1 MGSGVEAF
9 ERSVLFRVVRI
20 VGIIASIIGLL
31 MVIGGG
37 FAITRVVSM
46 QLASRRVP
54 SVSTDEVRDTMHETN
69 DDEKAG
75 SAIVVKQSEVTPGC
89 EPSQID
95 PVAASI
101 AEELPAP
108 PDTDWQTQR
117 VAKTEQTQRVAK
129 LMREQCEDLDESCRA
144 AFFENGETVIR
155 SAPKGKRAEYWD
167 AYTKL
172 FDKKLEKLR
181 ARRAEAS
188 SETLMSTMVAGGL
201 TLGGFVIVAL
211 FGALL
216 ALLAIERLTRARVAQ
231 GVPAR

>member
-1 MGSGVEAF
+1 MGGVESF

-37 FAITRVVSM
+37 FAIARAVSM
-46 QLASRRVP
+46 QLAARRAP
-54 SVSTDEVRDTMHETN
+54 SVSTDEVRATMRGTN
-69 DDEKAG
+69 DEEEKAG
-75 SAIVVKQSEVTPGC
+75 AAVVVTTSEVTPGC

-101 AEELPAP
+101 AEEVFGTA
-108 PDTDWQTQR
+108 DTQQ
-117 VAKTEQTQRVAK
+117 VAKTKVAK
-129 LMREQCEDLDESCRA
+129 LMREQCEDLDESYRA
-144 AFFENGETVIR
+144 AFFENGATVIR
-155 SAPKGKRAEYWD
+155 SAPKGTRAEYFD

-172 FDKKLEKLR
+172 FDKKLEKFR
-181 ARRAEAS
+181 ARRTEAS
-188 SETLMSTMVAGGL
+188 SETLLSTMVAGGL

-231 GVPAR
+231 G